1 MKHLLMGVNYLF
13 LENKPATT
21 VDIYDLVESQV
32 ELEDNTF
39 QLFTEP
45 EELTL
50 LNIDSNS
57 RFEFALAPE
66 DDSPYTVWINVG
78 KTVSVEGRVVKS
90 FPELF
95 GDITGLKDFFNF
107 LIVFVIGGLQ
117 TKLYSFDQLKT
128 FFKFSNTEAR

>member
-21 VDIYDLVESQV
+21 VVIYDLVESQV
-32 ELEDNTF
+32 ALEDNTF

-78 KTVSVEGRVVKS
+78 KTVSIEGRVVKS
-90 FPELF
+90 FP
-95 GDITGLKDFFNF
+95 
-107 LIVFVIGGLQ
+107 
-117 TKLYSFDQLKT
+117 
-128 FFKFSNTEAR
+128 